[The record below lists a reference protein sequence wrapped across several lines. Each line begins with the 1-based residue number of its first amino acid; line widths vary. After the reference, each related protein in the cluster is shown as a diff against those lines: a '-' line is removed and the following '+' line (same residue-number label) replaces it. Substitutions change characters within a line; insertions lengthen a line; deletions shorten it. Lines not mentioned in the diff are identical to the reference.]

1 MNTVRNIIIAAA
13 GVLVLAT
20 GAFLFAAFALPQITG
35 EPNKISEI
43 VEPPADRN
51 TPAEVIKDFETA
63 FNNND
68 RDGMAKCFLPE
79 QSLQRNTQGGGVQV
93 INRIL
98 GSVNSDAQLHAD
110 FELTELNK
118 SSEDAVTAT
127 GTVRISVE
135 LPIVGEQ
142 GSSVSVSFAKE
153 DYQWYIKDFEV

>member
-13 GVLVLAT
+13 GVLVLAA

-79 QSLQRNTQGGGVQV
+79 EQRGRRHRYGNGQ
-93 INRIL
+93 NL
-98 GSVNSDAQLHAD
+98 G
-110 FELTELNK
+110 
-118 SSEDAVTAT
+118 
-127 GTVRISVE
+127 
-135 LPIVGEQ
+135 
-142 GSSVSVSFAKE
+142 
-153 DYQWYIKDFEV
+153 